1 VGHPWFIIIAELNQ
15 NRDPLNRSV
24 DTEINGNYSSTL
36 FPIDESNT
44 KDTTQLKDAYQGKNQ
59 AYIEELETGTE
70 I

>member
-1 VGHPWFIIIAELNQ
+1 MGTIPPHC
-15 NRDPLNRSV
+15 
-24 DTEINGNYSSTL
+24 
-36 FPIDESNT
+36 FPSMKAIQ